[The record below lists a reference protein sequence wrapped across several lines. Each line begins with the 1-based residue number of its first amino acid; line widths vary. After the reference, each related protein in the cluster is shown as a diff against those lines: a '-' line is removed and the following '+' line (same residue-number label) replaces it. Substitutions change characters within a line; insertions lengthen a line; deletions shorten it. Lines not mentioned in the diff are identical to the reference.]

1 MHGASPLIVASK
13 VFLIDDAESSLR
25 IVVAFAGCRGK
36 IVRVKNNV
44 PSSADLIFVVV
55 APLTAIRGTV
65 KLTQSDGDMSAHIRM
80 GETIL
85 STGHIPTHSLAS
97 YTAASEPMV
106 GHAWLSEIFFTF
118 LYRLGGL
125 PMLSVVTGIV
135 VGATHG
141 MIALFLR
148 RRGADPRWAFL
159 AALIS
164 LSLAS
169 THWLTRPHMFSIVGT
184 ALTLFL
190 LESNPRYRQLLFV
203 PLYAIWANLHGGWLY
218 GLMMIGA
225 FIAGELL
232 EALVTSEERI
242 EWLGRAKRD
251 GVAFFLAAAAT
262 LANPFGISLH
272 KEVFSA
278 VTSSTLANNMAEFL
292 APNFQDAGQWPF
304 LLAVLLT
311 VVLFSYTT
319 RRPPLPW
326 LLVIVM
332 SLFFALRSFR
342 NIALFGVSAWPLI
355 ALHAA
360 RAWPAAKRPF
370 YLFREFARLDPGAR
384 IGMLAIPMAVLMLAL
399 GLNRGQIGPL
409 TVIPDHFNP
418 KAFPT
423 VAVERAR
430 NAGLEGRVFD
440 AWAWGGY
447 IMYAWPDARLH
458 VDPLKFNAVT
468 MRSYSL
474 IEDMRP
480 GWQHELDRWNVKT
493 VIVNTAS
500 PFAKGLEL
508 EPRWKVWYRDSVATV
523 FRPASANDPSAL
535 PRT

>member
-1 MHGASPLIVASK
+1 MQ
-13 VFLIDDAESSLR
+13 
-25 IVVAFAGCRGK
+25 
-36 IVRVKNNV
+36 KNHA
-44 PSSADLIFVVV
+44 PSALDLIFMVV

-65 KLTQSDGDMSAHIRM
+65 KLTQSDGDLAAHIRM

-85 STGHIPTHSLAS
+85 STGHLPSYSLAS
-97 YTAASEPMV
+97 FTAPTDPMV
-106 GHAWLSEIFFTF
+106 AHGWLSEIIFATLF
-118 LYRLGGL
+118 RLGGL
-125 PMLSVVTGIV
+125 PLLSVVTGIV
-135 VGATHG
+135 VGLTHG
-141 MIALFLR
+141 MMAIFLR

-159 AALIS
+159 AALLS

-169 THWLTRPHMFSIVGT
+169 THWLTRPHMFSILGT

-190 LESNPRYRQLLFV
+190 LESNPKYRQLLFIPV
-203 PLYAIWANLHGGWLY
+203 YAIWANLHGGWLY
-218 GLMMIGA
+218 GLMMVAA

-232 EALVTSEERI
+232 EATISKADRP
-242 EWLGRAKRD
+242 EWIAKARRD
-251 GVAFFLAAAAT
+251 LAALALASSAT
-262 LANPFGISLH
+262 LLNPYGLTLH

-304 LLAVLLT
+304 LLALLLT
-311 VVLFSYTT
+311 VVLFAYTT

-326 LLVIVM
+326 LMLIVM

-360 RAWPAAKRPF
+360 RAWPVAKRRFP
-370 YLFREFARLDPGAR
+370 LFTEFARLDPGAR
-384 IGMLAIPMAVLMLAL
+384 IGILAVPTAIIMLAL
-399 GLNRGQIGPL
+399 GLNRGHIGPI
-409 TVIPDHFNP
+409 TIIPDRFSE

-430 NAGLEGRVFD
+430 TAGLEGRVFD
-440 AWAWGGY
+440 AWGWGGY
-447 IMYAWPDARLH
+447 IMYAWPAARLQ

-480 GWQHELDRWNVKT
+480 GWQHELDRWKVQT
-493 VIVNTAS
+493 IIVSSSS
-500 PFAKGLEL
+500 PLARGLEL
-508 EPRWKVWYRDSVATV
+508 EPKWKVWYRDSLATV
-523 FRPASANDPSAL
+523 FRPSAVPDPPAS